1 MAGNKITL
9 DKSLLERARRVAA
22 IAGYS
27 SVDEFVGHIVE
38 KELAGLETSQTNSE
52 LVEKLKG
59 LGYID

>member
-9 DKSLLERARRVAA
+9 DKSLLERARRVAV

-38 KELAGLETSQTNSE
+38 KEIVGLETSQTNAE